1 LIQGIYMKKIT
12 ISLLI
17 IFACKALLLP
27 CIAAADF
34 TIATVNVN
42 QILNESKEA
51 QEKKKELDKLS
62 TQAKKKVDDKKK
74 SLQAMEQKIKDG
86 AVAEDST
93 EAKNFRND
101 ARDFAR
107 YVKDT
112 EGDLRNEFL
121 KSNKTLTEKALNIVA
136 NYAKTNNIDLV
147 IDRSDSSR
155 GPVLYSVNTADITE
169 AIIKKMNE

>member
-1 LIQGIYMKKIT
+1 MKKI
-12 ISLLI
+12 I
-17 IFACKALLLP
+17 AALLTSTL
-27 CIAAADF
+27 ILASQALAEF

-51 QEKKKELDKLS
+51 QAKKKELDSLS
-62 TQAKKKVDDKKK
+62 ATAKKKVEEKKK
-74 SLQAMEQKIKDG
+74 SLQAVEQKLKDG
-86 AVAEDST
+86 DIAEDSS

-107 YVKDT
+107 FVKDT

-121 KSNKTLTEKALNIVA
+121 KSNKTLTEKALNIIA
-136 NYAKTNNIDLV
+136 SYAKSNHIDMV

-155 GPVLYSVNTADITE
+155 GPVLYSTNTGDITE
-169 AIIKKMNE
+169 SIIKQMND